1 MTQVSNLLDLIG
13 NTPIVQVK
21 NMDTG
26 PCDLFLKMEGMNPGS
41 SIKDRV
47 ALQIIETAEQE
58 GLLNKGSTIIEASA
72 GNTALGLALI
82 GKLKG
87 YKSKVV
93 ILDKMNQNKIFH
105 LKAVG
110 AEVIITRSDVG
121 PEHPEHYIT
130 LAKKIASETPNSF
143 FASQFTNISNPLAH
157 ELTTAPEIYRQLKGE
172 VGAIICGVGSGGTI
186 SGIGKYF
193 NEHSPNT
200 EIIVADPKGSIIKD
214 SVEGKKINDVGG
226 VGWLVEGIGED
237 FIPDI
242 LKLEYIKKGYE
253 IDDREAFKSIRDLAL
268 NEGILAG
275 SSCGTLLASAIR
287 YCKEQTEKKNV
298 VTFVCDN
305 GEKYLNTAYN
315 ETWLKEKNLI

>member
-1 MTQVSNLLDLIG
+1 
-13 NTPIVQVK
+13 
-21 NMDTG
+21 MDTG
-26 PCDLFLKMEGMNPGS
+26 PCDLFLKMESMNPGS
-41 SIKDRV
+41 SIKDRI

-58 GLLNKGSTIIEASA
+58 GLLKKGSTIIEASA

-87 YKSKVV
+87 YKCKVV

-143 FASQFTNISNPLAH
+143 FASQFTNMSNPLAH
-157 ELTTAPEIYRQLKGE
+157 ELTTAPEIYKQLNGD
-172 VGAIICGVGSGGTI
+172 VGAIVCGVGSGGTI
-186 SGIGKYF
+186 TGIGKYF
-193 NEHSPNT
+193 NKHSPST

-214 SVEGKKINDVGG
+214 SVEGNVINNTSG

-242 LKLEYIKKGYE
+242 LKLEYINKGYE
-253 IDDREAFKSIRDLAL
+253 IDDKEAFKSIRDLAL

-275 SSCGTLLASAIR
+275 SSCGTLLASALR
-287 YCKEQTEKKNV
+287 YCREQTEKKNV

-315 ETWLKEKNLI
+315 ESWLKEKNLI